1 MRAALALGLALW
13 LSPALAEDAEP
24 AKNGLRTGQEVFDR
38 IAHSLAPESCTP
50 AAAESQWMRK
60 YIHDPVRFRAQLVDL
75 LPVLDHVSYQARR
88 RGLPMEFALI
98 PFVES
103 RFQPRA
109 VAKGGPTGLW
119 QLMPATARHFGLRIG
134 GKNDQRF
141 SVTDSTD
148 AALAYLERLQGLFG
162 HWPTSIMA
170 YNAGDSRL
178 RLSLKRQG
186 LERADAERRLPAGL
200 APHTYAYVRK
210 IQALS
215 CFFIEPAGFGVALP
229 VDAEFTPLPGDT
241 APLEPAPAPEPPSS
255 PEPEAT
261 ADEGQ

>member
-1 MRAALALGLALW
+1 MRTLPIGLCLALW
-13 LSPALAEDAEP
+13 LTPALAEDPMPPAEP
-24 AKNGLRTGQEVFDR
+24 VRTGQDVFGR
-38 IAHSLAPESCTP
+38 IAESLDPQSCTP
-50 AAAESQWMRK
+50 AASESQWMRK
-60 YIHDPVRFRAQLVDL
+60 YIHDPARFRTQLIEM
-75 LPVLDHVSYQARR
+75 LPVLDHVSYRARK

-103 RFQPRA
+103 RFQPKA

-134 GKNDQRF
+134 GKNDERF
-141 SVTDSTD
+141 SVIESTD
-148 AALAYLERLQGLFG
+148 AALAYLEQLQAMFG

-178 RLSLKRQG
+178 RTSLKRQG
-186 LERADAERRLPAGL
+186 LAQADAEKRLPAGL

-215 CFFIEPAGFGVALP
+215 CFFIDPAGFGVALP
-229 VDAEFTPLPGDT
+229 VDAEFTPLPGDVDDT
-241 APLEPAPAPEPPSS
+241 PPV
-255 PEPEAT
+255 P
-261 ADEGQ
+261 DNGN

>member
-1 MRAALALGLALW
+1 MFG
-13 LSPALAEDAEP
+13 
-24 AKNGLRTGQEVFDR
+24 R
-38 IAHSLAPESCTP
+38 IAESLQSESCTP

-60 YIHDPVRFRAQLVDL
+60 YIHDPARFRTQLIDM
-75 LPVLDHVSYQARR
+75 LPVLDHVSFQARK

-103 RFQPRA
+103 RFQPKA

-141 SVTDSTD
+141 SVIESTD
-148 AALAYLERLQGLFG
+148 AALAYLEQLQAMFG

-178 RLSLKRQG
+178 RLGLKRQG
-186 LERADAERRLPAGL
+186 LTQADAERRLPTGL

-215 CFFIEPAGFGVALP
+215 CFFIDPAGFGVALP
-229 VDAEFTPLPGDT
+229 VDAEFTPLPGDIDDT
-241 APLEPAPAPEPPSS
+241 PPV
-255 PEPEAT
+255 P
-261 ADEGQ
+261 DNGN

>member
-1 MRAALALGLALW
+1 MRTLPLGWCLALW
-13 LSPALAEDAEP
+13 LTPALAEDPLPPAEP
-24 AKNGLRTGQEVFDR
+24 VRTGQDVFGR
-38 IAHSLAPESCTP
+38 IAESLDPQSCTP
-50 AAAESQWMRK
+50 AASESQWMRK
-60 YIHDPVRFRAQLVDL
+60 YIHDPARFRTQLIEM
-75 LPVLDHVSYQARR
+75 LPVLDHVSYRARK

-103 RFQPRA
+103 RFQPKA

-141 SVTDSTD
+141 SVIESTD
-148 AALAYLERLQGLFG
+148 AALAYLEQLQAMFG

-170 YNAGDSRL
+170 YNAGDGRL
-178 RLSLKRQG
+178 RTSLKRQG
-186 LERADAERRLPAGL
+186 LQRADADKRLPAGL

-215 CFFIEPAGFGVALP
+215 CFFIDPGGFGVALP
-229 VDAEFTPLPGDT
+229 LDAEFTPLPGDVGNE
-241 APLEPAPAPEPPSS
+241 PPAPGPEPEPP
-255 PEPEAT
+255 P
-261 ADEGQ
+261 DNGG